1 MSWVCEAWY
10 NTPLGVTF
18 TEDRG
23 ATREEA
29 IAKARAR
36 EVFGL
41 VELNWLSSYEE
52 RDEGAE
58 EGGHEPA
65 SAGEDVLGPEP
76 VAAGEDPE
84 LAADGRPVLRP
95 APHGHASAGKL
106 LPQGVVHEL
115 VLLLGESDKVKVVKL
130 GKHRLLVNGPVDVLR
145 LEPPFEVTRLARVL
159 ADGEEV
165 RGEVGRD

>member
-41 VELNWLSSYEE
+41 VELDWLSSYEE

-58 EGGHEPA
+58 VERDEVHGGLD
-65 SAGEDVLGPEP
+65 SLG
-76 VAAGEDPE
+76 G
-84 LAADGRPVLRP
+84 
-95 APHGHASAGKL
+95 
-106 LPQGVVHEL
+106 
-115 VLLLGESDKVKVVKL
+115 
-130 GKHRLLVNGPVDVLR
+130 
-145 LEPPFEVTRLARVL
+145 
-159 ADGEEV
+159 
-165 RGEVGRD
+165 